1 MKKAKWLCAAAA
13 ALAVS
18 TALLAGCGG
27 GDKKQRLLQLM
38 AKAPRV
44 MSWFILLFILISSI
58 RCANRT

>member
-27 GDKKQRLLQLM
+27 GVYVADFGVFCGH
-38 AKAPRV
+38 RV
-44 MSWFILLFILISSI
+44 GAHCL
-58 RCANRT
+58 